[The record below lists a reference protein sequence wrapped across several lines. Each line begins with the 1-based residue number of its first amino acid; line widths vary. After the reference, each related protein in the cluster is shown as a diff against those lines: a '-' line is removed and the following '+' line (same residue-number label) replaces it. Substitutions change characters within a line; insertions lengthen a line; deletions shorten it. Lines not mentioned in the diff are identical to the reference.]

1 MKASMLIALLL
12 LCGACARDAA
22 TTTPSQ
28 TPAATPEAIESE
40 PRVIPPALPAP
51 IEMPAEPG
59 EAGVRD
65 FVTTFMDLLITGDD
79 VRARDF
85 LSPTAL
91 EQYAA
96 PKDILPL
103 TSMSFV
109 GWDLLALNAADASSW
124 EARVRIRREDD
135 QHEELL
141 FVGPGA
147 DASGAQRA
155 WIIRGVARP

>member
-1 MKASMLIALLL
+1 MRAAVGIALLL
-12 LCGACARDAA
+12 LSGACARDSA
-22 TTTPSQ
+22 TTTSQ
-28 TPAATPEAIESE
+28 TPEAIEPA
-40 PRVIPPALPAP
+40 PRVIPPALPIQVEVP
-51 IEMPAEPG
+51 SEPG

-65 FVTTFMDLLITGDD
+65 FVTMFMDVRLTGDD

-103 TSMSFV
+103 TAMSFT

-135 QHEELL
+135 QVEELL
-141 FVGPGA
+141 FVGPGP
-147 DASGAQRA
+147 DASGAQRP
-155 WIIRGVARP
+155 WVVRGVAKP

>member
-1 MKASMLIALLL
+1 MRRVWILLLL
-12 LCGACARDAA
+12 LCGACA
-22 TTTPSQ
+22 Q
-28 TPAATPEAIESE
+28 EAATPAPQASE
-40 PRVIPPALPAP
+40 PRAVPPAIPVP
-51 IEMPAEPG
+51 VEMPSEPG

-65 FVTTFMDLLITGDD
+65 FVTMFMDIRMTGDD
-79 VRARDF
+79 VRARDY

-103 TSMSFV
+103 TSMSFT

-135 QHEELL
+135 QLEELL
-141 FVGPGA
+141 FVGPGQ
-147 DASGAQRA
+147 DASGAQRT

>member
-1 MKASMLIALLL
+1 MRAPAWIALLL
-12 LCGACARDAA
+12 LCGACAQDAA
-22 TTTPSQ
+22 TTSE
-28 TPAATPEAIESE
+28 TPAAIEPE
-40 PRVIPPALPAP
+40 PRMVPPSLPAP
-51 IEMPAEPG
+51 VEMPAEPG

-65 FVTTFMDLLITGDD
+65 FVTMFMDVRLTGDE

-96 PKDILPL
+96 PADILPL
-103 TSMSFV
+103 TSMSFT
-109 GWDLLALNAADASSW
+109 GWDLLALSAADASSW

-135 QHEELL
+135 QAEELL

-147 DASGAQRA
+147 DAGGAQRA
-155 WIIRGVARP
+155 WIVRGVARP

>member
-1 MKASMLIALLL
+1 LKAPFLIALLL
-12 LCGACARDAA
+12 LCGACAREAA
-22 TTTPSQ
+22 
-28 TPAATPEAIESE
+28 TPAAQTSE
-40 PRVIPPALPAP
+40 PRAVPPALPVP
-51 IEMPAEPG
+51 VEMPSDPG

-65 FVTTFMDLLITGDD
+65 FVTMFMDVRLTGDD
-79 VRARDF
+79 VRARDY

-103 TSMSFV
+103 TSMSIT

-124 EARVRIRREDD
+124 EARVLIRREDD
-135 QHEELL
+135 QVEELL
-141 FVGPGA
+141 FVGPGP
-147 DASGAQRA
+147 DAGGAQRP

>member
-1 MKASMLIALLL
+1 MRCRHWIVLLL
-12 LCGACARDAA
+12 LSASCAQEAD
-22 TTTPSQ
+22 
-28 TPAATPEAIESE
+28 TPARASK
-40 PRVIPPALPAP
+40 PRAVPPSLPGP
-51 IEMPAEPG
+51 VEMPSEPG

-65 FVTTFMDLLITGDD
+65 FVTMFMDVRLTGDE
-79 VRARDF
+79 VQARDY

-103 TSMSFV
+103 TSMSFT

-135 QHEELL
+135 QVEELL
-141 FVGPGA
+141 FVGPGQ
-147 DASGAQRA
+147 DASGAQRP
-155 WIIRGVARP
+155 WIVRGVARP

>member
-1 MKASMLIALLL
+1 MRAWIVLLL
-12 LCGACARDAA
+12 LCGACAQDAA
-22 TTTPSQ
+22 TTTASQ
-28 TPAATPEAIESE
+28 TPEATPEAIASE
-40 PRVIPPALPAP
+40 PRVIPPALPMP
-51 IEMPAEPG
+51 VEMPSEPG

-65 FVTTFMDLLITGDD
+65 FVTTFMDLRLTGDD

-103 TSMSFV
+103 TSMSFM

-135 QHEELL
+135 QLEELL
-141 FVGPGA
+141 FVGPGQ
-147 DASGAQRA
+147 DASGAQRP

>member
-1 MKASMLIALLL
+1 MRASVLIALLL
-12 LCGACARDAA
+12 LCACAREA
-22 TTTPSQ
+22 PK
-28 TPAATPEAIESE
+28 PAPVESE
-40 PRVIPPALPAP
+40 PRIVPPALPVP
-51 IEMPAEPG
+51 VEVPSDPG

-65 FVTTFMDLLITGDD
+65 FVTMFMDVRLTGDD
-79 VRARDF
+79 VRARDY

-103 TSMSFV
+103 TSMSFT

-135 QHEELL
+135 QAEELL
-141 FVGPGA
+141 FVGPGP
-147 DASGAQRA
+147 DASGAQRP

>member
-1 MKASMLIALLL
+1 LRAPFLIALLL
-12 LCGACARDAA
+12 LSGACARDAA
-22 TTTPSQ
+22 TTTSSQ
-28 TPAATPEAIESE
+28 TPEAIEPE
-40 PRVIPPALPAP
+40 PRVIPPALPVP
-51 IEMPAEPG
+51 VEMPSEPG

-65 FVTTFMDLLITGDD
+65 FVTMFMDVRLTGDD

-85 LSPTAL
+85 LAPTAL

-103 TSMSFV
+103 TAMSFM
-109 GWDLLALNAADASSW
+109 GWDLLALNAADANSW

-135 QHEELL
+135 QAEELL
-141 FVGPGA
+141 FVGPGP
-147 DASGAQRA
+147 DASGAQRP

>member
-1 MKASMLIALLL
+1 MRYWIVLLL
-12 LCGACARDAA
+12 LFGACAQEAA
-22 TTTPSQ
+22 
-28 TPAATPEAIESE
+28 TPAAQPSE
-40 PRVIPPALPAP
+40 PRAVPPSLPVPVEIPSD
-51 IEMPAEPG
+51 PG

-65 FVTTFMDLLITGDD
+65 FVTMFMDVRMTGDD
-79 VRARDF
+79 VRARDY

-103 TSMSFV
+103 TSMSFT

-135 QHEELL
+135 QLEELL

-147 DASGAQRA
+147 DASGAQRP
-155 WIIRGVARP
+155 WIIRGVARHE

>member
-1 MKASMLIALLL
+1 MRRTLVCLALLL
-12 LCGACARDAA
+12 LPAACARDSA
-22 TTTPSQ
+22 TTPGSQ
-28 TPAATPEAIESE
+28 TPEAIESE
-40 PRVIPPALPAP
+40 PRMVPPSLPAP
-51 IEMPAEPG
+51 VEMPSDPG

-65 FVTTFMDLLITGDD
+65 FVTTFMDLRLTGDD

-96 PKDILPL
+96 PEDILPL
-103 TSMSFV
+103 TSMSFT
-109 GWDLLALNAADASSW
+109 GWDLLALNAADANSW

-135 QHEELL
+135 QAEELL
-141 FVGPGA
+141 FVGPGP

>member
-1 MKASMLIALLL
+1 MKAAVLIALLL
-12 LCGACARDAA
+12 LCGACAQEAA
-22 TTTPSQ
+22 K
-28 TPAATPEAIESE
+28 PAPVESE
-40 PRVIPPALPAP
+40 PRVVPPALPVP
-51 IEMPAEPG
+51 VEIPSDPG

-65 FVTTFMDLLITGDD
+65 FVTMFMDVRLTGDE
-79 VRARDF
+79 VRARDY

-103 TSMSFV
+103 TSMSIT

-135 QHEELL
+135 QVEELL
-141 FVGPGA
+141 FVGPGQ
-147 DASGAQRA
+147 DASGAQRP
-155 WIIRGVARP
+155 WIVRGVARHD